1 MAEPQPG
8 NLWVGDV
15 VDVASGE
22 ATGEQLEL
30 EAADLT
36 THGVILGMTGS
47 GKTGLGIIAL
57 EEALLAG
64 IPVLVLDPRGDMG
77 NLLLNFP
84 ELRPEDFAPWVSDSD
99 ARQAG
104 VSIEAYASQTADLWR
119 GGLERQGIG
128 PGRLERLRTGADFT
142 IYTPGSSAGVP
153 LNIVGSLAAPDL
165 SWEAEAETLRD
176 EIEGTVTSLLALVGV
191 EADQISSREHVL
203 MANLI
208 ENAWRAGRDLDLGIL
223 IGEVQE
229 PPLRK
234 LGVFELDTFFPPK
247 ERTELALKLNA
258 LVASPAFAAWAE
270 GPPIDPSMLLGTPG
284 GKPQASIIYLAHL
297 SDQERQLVV
306 TLLLSK
312 VVTWMRGQKGTSD
325 LRALVYMD
333 EVFGFVP
340 PTAAPPAKKP
350 ILTILKQ
357 ARAFGVG
364 MILSTQNPVDIDYK
378 AMSNAGTWLVGRL
391 QTERDKARVLEGL
404 KSVEVEDRHALAEAA
419 SAAIVVRRRSRQRS
433 PRARAADL
441 LAHLRRPKS
450 QALDH
455 SEEWE
460 AVVGPLDDGLD
471 VDQATAVDYDDRDFR
486 DEPPAEALY
495 VLPDAPIT
503 TQKFF
508 KSAAAEPERRLIAER
523 KLELQANRAL
533 KLYSRPREGN
543 EEFELRCDAA
553 AQDRADEETARI
565 RTRLEKRATTLQ
577 RAIDEARLRV
587 EELESEERARANR
600 DLIAGAG
607 EVLGA
612 LFGDRRRT
620 RSIARAAERAVGSRT
635 GKSRSWSAQVSAS
648 KKQAELAELEQQIL
662 DEVADIDAKWTGL
675 AAEIETI
682 EVGLE
687 AADVRATQTAFVWVP
702 R

>member
-1 MAEPQPG
+1 M
-8 NLWVGDV
+8 
-15 VDVASGE
+15 
-22 ATGEQLEL
+22 
-30 EAADLT
+30 
-36 THGVILGMTGS
+36 
-47 GKTGLGIIAL
+47 
-57 EEALLAG
+57 
-64 IPVLVLDPRGDMG
+64 
-77 NLLLNFP
+77 
-84 ELRPEDFAPWVSDSD
+84 
-99 ARQAG
+99 
-104 VSIEAYASQTADLWR
+104 
-119 GGLERQGIG
+119 
-128 PGRLERLRTGADFT
+128 
-142 IYTPGSSAGVP
+142 
-153 LNIVGSLAAPDL
+153 
-165 SWEAEAETLRD
+165 
-176 EIEGTVTSLLALVGV
+176 TSLLALVGV
-191 EADQISSREHVL
+191 EVDPISSRERVL

-312 VVTWMRGQKGTSD
+312 VVIWMRGQKGTSD

-404 KSVEVEDRHALAEAA
+404 KSAAGGTDIGALDAAIGGLEKRQFLHVSAHGPEPQIFSTRWAMSYLRGPLTREQIGGLMQEEKAAAEAA
-419 SAAIVVRRRSRQRS
+419 SAAIVELGEPASGATPSGNGAGATAAPAPLADNETPVAPKVAKGVPVFYLDPGATWGSAVGAVAGGARLSAALAVRFALTYDDRK
-433 PRARAADL
+433 AR
-441 LAHLRRPKS
+441 
-450 QALDH
+450 LDH

-495 VLPDAPIT
+495 VLPDAPVT

-508 KSAAAEPERRLIAER
+508 KSAAAELERRLIAER

-533 KLYSRPREGN
+533 KLYSRPGEGN

-565 RTRLEKRATTLQ
+565 RTRFEKRATTLQ

-612 LFGDRRRT
+612 LFGGRRRT

-635 GKSRSWSAQVSAS
+635 GKSRSWSAQVRAS

-687 AADVRATQTAFVWVP
+687 AADVRATQTALVWVP